1 MLYGDVGKIDDDSS
15 GGVSGGN
22 KKRAELV
29 LVSLSDSY
37 SELDLILVE
46 ASGTL
51 LVHLTLSTNYLTY

>member
-1 MLYGDVGKIDDDSS
+1 MLYGDVDKIDDDSG

-22 KKRAELV
+22 KERAELV

-46 ASGTL
+46 ASGG
-51 LVHLTLSTNYLTY
+51 